1 MRFKFIYLSGVLFLA
16 VASFLSCS
24 KDVMEPELFGDIEGM
39 VIDSITEEGVPNVG
53 ITTAPASDAILT
65 NSDGSFSFTG
75 LPTGNYTIQAR
86 KNGFVNNSVSVSVRD
101 GKTSVARILLKPE
114 EDDPPVTEQDLDVII
129 TSWFNESRGDS
140 SFVDVEYRVSNLSTV
155 NDIDEFEIYFE
166 IETGGDTNFFYDV
179 SGTNLKK
186 GQNRFGGFSK
196 YIRTFTA
203 TNVAVIGVWVPE

>member
-1 MRFKFIYLSGVLFLA
+1 MRFQFVYLAGMLFLT

-24 KDVMEPELFGDIEGM
+24 KDVMEPELFGDIEGI

-65 NSDGSFSFTG
+65 NSDGSFSFTD
-75 LPTGNYTIQAR
+75 LPVGNYTIQAR
-86 KNGFVNNSVSVSVRD
+86 KNGFINNSVSVAVRD
-101 GKTSVARILLKPE
+101 NKTSVARILLKPE
-114 EDDPPVTEQDLDVII
+114 EDDTPVREEDLEVII
-129 TSWFNESRGDS
+129 SSWFNETRGDS

-155 NDIDEFEIYFE
+155 NDIDEYEIYFE

-186 GQNRFGGFSK
+186 GQNRVGGFSK

-203 TNVAVIGVWVPE
+203 TDVKVIGVWVSD